1 MPVVLAAVAVET
13 TLQQIIPVVLE
24 LQVKEIMVAQAKQI
38 REQVVA
44 VVLAL

>member
-1 MPVVLAAVAVET
+1 VAVET

-38 REQVVA
+38 RDQVVA

>member
-24 LQVKEIMVAQAKQI
+24 LQVKEIMVAQAKQM